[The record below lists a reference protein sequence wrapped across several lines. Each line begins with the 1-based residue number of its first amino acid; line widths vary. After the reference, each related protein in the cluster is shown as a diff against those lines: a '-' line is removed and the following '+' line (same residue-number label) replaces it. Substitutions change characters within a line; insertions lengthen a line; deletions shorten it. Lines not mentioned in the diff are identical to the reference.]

1 MTLSSPTAHAVQL
14 RLPELSPDA
23 VSYAV
28 FDLETTGLDANTSQI
43 IEIGWCVVRNQ
54 LAGKPR
60 ALLVTCEGGV
70 PPEIRRLTG
79 ISNEMLAADGQ
90 ELGVALTSF
99 LDETDGLPL
108 VGHNVLRF
116 DMLFVEAACRKTG
129 KAPPARNR
137 YRDTAALYRASRL
150 GMSPRPGQDHW
161 SFASE
166 ALDRRAPGLHFA
178 LHVCCAE
185 LGIAIDGVARH
196 RAGGD
201 VQITRQLY
209 AKLMELDAGSIRL
222 PLGVIS
228 RY

>member
-1 MTLSSPTAHAVQL
+1 MTLSSATAHAVQL

-116 DMLFVEAACRKTG
+116 DMLFVEPACRKAG

-150 GMSPRPGQDHW
+150 GMSPRPRQDHW
-161 SFASE
+161 SFAAE
-166 ALDRRAPGLHFA
+166 DRPAPGLRFA

-185 LGIAIDGVARH
+185 LGISLDNVVRH
-196 RAGGD
+196 RAEGD
-201 VQITRQLY
+201 VQITQQLY
-209 AKLMELDAGSIRL
+209 AQLMEIDAGSIRQQL
-222 PLGVIS
+222 EAIS
-228 RY
+228 RN

>member
-1 MTLSSPTAHAVQL
+1 MTLPSATAHAVQL

-60 ALLVTCEGGV
+60 ALLITCDGGV
-70 PPEIRRLTG
+70 PPEIRRFTG

-116 DMLFVEAACRKTG
+116 DMLFVEAACRKAG

-150 GMSPRPGQDHW
+150 GMSPRPRQDHW

-185 LGIAIDGVARH
+185 LGISLDRSPQSRGRRPDYSAALRAADGDRCGQYPPTAR
-196 RAGGD
+196 GN
-201 VQITRQLY
+201 
-209 AKLMELDAGSIRL
+209 
-222 PLGVIS
+222 
-228 RY
+228 